1 MPMDTRQKNQLLF
14 YLDIVLVGLG
24 SVALVVLV
32 HDVFKVGYW
41 SQVDAAVYGDY
52 LLRASIEAG
61 LFLLSM
67 VYFLAR
73 FYRTRVREMANPW
86 G

>member
-1 MPMDTRQKNQLLF
+1 MHMDTRQKNQLLF

-24 SVALVVLV
+24 AVALVVLV
-32 HDVFKVGYW
+32 HDIFKVGYW
-41 SQVDAAVYGDY
+41 SQVDAALYGDY
-52 LLRASIEAG
+52 LMRAAIEAG
-61 LFLLSM
+61 LFVLTM